1 MSEQYKKQGYKE
13 VKDWGY
19 TLKSTNKKLANCM
32 RREIAYI
39 SCLPRQIST
48 LFGGNQQSW
57 IKNKISINF
66 AISII
71 IIIAIFSKQVNKSLF
86 IKKKIKF

>member
-1 MSEQYKKQGYKE
+1 MTYIKINRQEAH
-13 VKDWGY
+13 
-19 TLKSTNKKLANCM
+19 KLHEAGDSV
-32 RREIAYI
+32 YLL
-39 SCLPRQIST
+39 LPRQIST
-48 LFGGNQQSW
+48 LLGGNQQSW
-57 IKNKISINF
+57 VKNKISINF